1 MRKTEKSR
9 ETKSGEAERP
19 PIPQPKSYIEL
30 GERIGKNIPSESPSP
45 FKERMNESQ
54 SESAKPD
61 IIFYKCGHAIAQKQ
75 FKAGESIRIFL
86 FSSEDESPE
95 LCPTCKSRKTIPDDK
110 HSFRKKDI
118 INKLFR

>member
-19 PIPQPKSYIEL
+19 PIPQPE
-30 GERIGKNIPSESPSP
+30 P
-45 FKERMNESQ
+45 
-54 SESAKPD
+54 AKPD
-61 IIFYKCGHAIAQKQ
+61 VLFYKCGHAIAQKQ
-75 FKAGESIRIFL
+75 FKAGESIGLYL
-86 FSSEDESPE
+86 FSHEDESPE
-95 LCPTCKSRKTIPDDK
+95 LCPACKSRKTIPDDK